1 MNFRERVAL
10 VTGSTQGIGLAV
22 AEVMARHGASI
33 ALHGLCS
40 RDQGERQAE
49 ALGERWGVPVRFFAG
64 DLSQA
69 DACAEL
75 VDDVTSAFGRLDV
88 LVNNAGIQHTAALE
102 DFPVDRWDAIQAI
115 NLRAP
120 FLLMQRA
127 LPIMRRQR
135 WGRIVNIASVHG
147 LVASV
152 NKAAYCAA
160 KHGLVG
166 LTRVAALETARDG
179 ITVNAICPGW
189 TATPILEPQIQARG
203 EQKGLDR
210 EDAIRDLVVEKQPNA
225 LLMPPSW
232 IGETVAFLC
241 GEAAAGITGTA
252 MPVDGGWTAQ

>member
-49 ALGERWGVPVRFFAG
+49 ELGERWGVPVRFFAG

-102 DFPVDRWDAIQAI
+102 NFPVDRWDAIQAI

-120 FLLMQRA
+120 FLLMRRA

-203 EQKGLDR
+203 EEKGLDR